1 MNVQRHS
8 LRAQIKDI
16 LLERIL
22 NGTYQPGDRLVEL
35 QIAQE
40 LGTSQA
46 PVRESLRELEALGF
60 VESEPYRGTRVRAV
74 TKAELAEIYP
84 VRAAL
89 EEVAAREAAHRLN
102 GNVEALRA
110 EIEAMSLAAQEGDLY
125 EQVQHDVQFHRLIV
139 EASGNKVLLEVWKS
153 LHIEARTLIS
163 IIATDIDRNELTER
177 HIPILEA
184 LEAGNSPL
192 AGVLMREHV
201 EYFGNLLL
209 SGAHAD

>member
-1 MNVQRHS
+1 MSLQRSS

-22 NGTYQPGDRLVEL
+22 NGTYQPGDRLIEL

-40 LGTSQA
+40 LGSSQA

-60 VESEPYRGTRVRAV
+60 VESEPYRGSRVRAV

-89 EEVAAREAAHRLN
+89 EEVAARAAAPHFKGN
-102 GNVEALRA
+102 GAALRA
-110 EIEAMSLAAQEGDLY
+110 EIEAMSRAAKEGNLF
-125 EQVQHDVQFHRLIV
+125 EQVRHDVQFHRLIV

-153 LHIEARTLIS
+153 LHVEARTLIS
-163 IIATDIDRNELTER
+163 TVTSDMDRDELTVR

-184 LEAGNSPL
+184 LEAGDSQL
-192 AGVLMREHV
+192 AGLLMREHV

-209 SGAHAD
+209 FRENSH

>member
-1 MNVQRHS
+1 LSLQRSS

-22 NGTYQPGDRLVEL
+22 NGTYQPGDRLIEL

-40 LGTSQA
+40 LGSSQA
-46 PVRESLRELEALGF
+46 PVRESLRELEAMGF
-60 VESEPYRGTRVRAV
+60 VESEPYRGSRVRMV

-89 EEVAAREAAHRLN
+89 EEVAARAAAHHFKGN
-102 GNVEALRA
+102 GAALRA
-110 EIEAMSLAAQEGDLY
+110 EIEAMSRAAKEGNLF
-125 EQVQHDVQFHRLIV
+125 EQVRHDAQFHHLIV

-153 LHIEARTLIS
+153 LHVEARTLIS
-163 IIATDIDRNELTER
+163 TITSDMDRDELTMR

-184 LEAGNSPL
+184 LEAGDSQL
-192 AGVLMREHV
+192 AGLLMREHV

-209 SGAHAD
+209 SRENSH